1 MTNRIWIELAKPE
14 NDEHANEQCRL
25 ANKLLKRL
33 GLEVMEF
40 WWGYG
45 GKSITYNLTLND
57 SGMYL
62 VCADRGHWFNLD
74 KLVGE

>member
-1 MTNRIWIELAKPE
+1 
-14 NDEHANEQCRL
+14 
-25 ANKLLKRL
+25 L

-74 KLVGE
+74 KLAGE

>member
-1 MTNRIWIELAKPE
+1 MTNRIWIELEKPE
-14 NDEHANEQCRL
+14 NDEHAHEQCQL
-25 ANKLLKRL
+25 ANKMLKRL

-62 VCADRGHWFNLD
+62 VCADKGHWFNLD
-74 KLVGE
+74 KLAGE

>member
-14 NDEHANEQCRL
+14 NDEHAHEQCQL
-25 ANKLLKRL
+25 ANKMLKRL

-45 GKSITYNLTLND
+45 TYNITLND
-57 SGMYL
+57 SGMF
-62 VCADRGHWFNLD
+62 CKCPDRGHWFNLN
-74 KLVGE
+74 KLAGEV